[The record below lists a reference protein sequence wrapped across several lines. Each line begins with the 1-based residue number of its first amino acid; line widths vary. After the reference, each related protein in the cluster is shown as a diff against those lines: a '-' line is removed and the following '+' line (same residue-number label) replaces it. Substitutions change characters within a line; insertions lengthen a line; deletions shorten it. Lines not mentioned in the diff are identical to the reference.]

1 MATGFDSVL
10 NRLAARDLILPYLES
25 AMLAD
30 NWPKSYTIEVDSSE
44 YYGRG
49 DGYFHP
55 STHPLMGERELYYRF
70 HPDTADQMAWERP
83 SVQREMTLAVRSAMH
98 GVVGTQF
105 TMAELCKDV
114 IYPPAPGFL
123 HLPRDP
129 AKGPDSIE
137 YEYINEEHK
146 VRGRI
151 DWVVELPNGQLI
163 PVEMKG
169 RTHFKYS
176 KETDALPPWKA
187 QLNLG
192 MDALGLDLGV
202 VLMQQDGYPYHM
214 REFPVKRDR
223 LLLNEI
229 YAKFDRTRDAIARN
243 EPPRFCCAEGSTE
256 MKSCAARFVC
266 WLKDAPVRGRP

>member
-1 MATGFDSVL
+1 
-10 NRLAARDLILPYLES
+10 
-25 AMLAD
+25 MLAD

-44 YYGRG
+44 YYGKG

-70 HPDTADQMAWERP
+70 HPATADQMAWERP

-105 TMAELCKDV
+105 KMAGLC
-114 IYPPAPGFL
+114 
-123 HLPRDP
+123 RDE
-129 AKGPDSIE
+129 DIE
-137 YEYINEEHK
+137 HEYINTEHH

-151 DWVVELPNGQLI
+151 DWLVHLPNGMVI

-169 RTHFKYS
+169 RTHFKYNKQVEPEPS
-176 KETDALPPWKA
+176 WVA

-192 MDALGLDLGV
+192 MDAVGAQLGV

-214 REFPVKRDR
+214 REFPVKRDP
-223 LLLNEI
+223 LLLGEI
-229 YAKFDRTRDAIARN
+229 YARFDRVRAAIAAN
-243 EPPRFCCAEGSTE
+243 EPPRYCCAEGSTQ
-256 MKSCAARFVC
+256 MKSCPARFVC
-266 WLKDAPVRGRP
+266 WLADAPVRGMP